1 MKQYLFIIAFSLFTS
16 IGTFAQHSVQGLVID
31 SKSESPIE
39 LGAVRL
45 LNSKD
50 SSLIQG
56 TQTDLKG
63 NFIIKKVTSGNYI
76 LSVSMIGYSTYYQ
89 NIVVA
94 KSDLILKTIH
104 IKETSHQLAGVVV
117 SGNLAQLV
125 VKGDTTE
132 FNANAFKTV
141 QNANVE
147 DLLKRLPGVEV
158 GSDGKITVNGQQIS
172 KIRVNGQKF
181 FEGDVTMA
189 TKNIPADAISKIQV
203 FDQKSDM
210 AKLTGFE
217 DNDTEHIINLSFKPN
232 RLKGTFGNVS
242 GGLGLDLNK
251 DIRYDGNVFLSLMDG
266 NTQSYIIAGA
276 NNANTSRSMGASAMT
291 AMPSM
296 AGMGGMSGLSMMALP
311 GGFGG
316 ASSGI
321 TATQNVGYNQSS
333 IINDKLRIGGFGS
346 FNHSSTNAITNTS
359 KESFLSGSTF
369 DNVSD
374 SKSINETYSANA
386 RVEIEYKPDSTNTIL
401 FQPNINYSRTL
412 TNSESDYTNST
423 NLNKTSWGNTNSNG
437 SGSSISGSLGVI
449 YSHKFNSK
457 RGRTLT
463 ANLQTSLSQNNNES
477 LNYSLTNVIAN
488 STTIDQRTLNNSNA
502 NSVNLRMSYVEP
514 LWNLKNFLE
523 TTVSFMNS
531 NSFSDKNQYNK
542 DSQGNY
548 TKIDSVY
555 SNSFTNNF
563 YNETLE
569 LNYQHIDKDY
579 TFMLGVTGNPSQT
592 HSYTKYYNGLDN
604 VTDNNVLNF
613 SPTARFQYNM
623 GRRKFI
629 RIDYRGQTTQPS
641 VTQLQPVKN
650 NSNAMNISIG
660 NPDLNPS
667 FRNSLQLIYS
677 SFNDST
683 FASFNAFVSGQLT
696 KDAFVT
702 NSLYDTTG
710 KQYSQTVNSPQS
722 PYNITGNLMFNIPL
736 VQKRLHFNTSTS
748 GGYNQYYGYSAR
760 GLNANALN
768 SETIPLGTLSSTR
781 RINGSEMI
789 SLTFITDIIEIG
801 ARGSFSYSNT
811 LNNLNP
817 GEQITKDWSGGGNVM
832 LHLPYNINIG
842 SDINYTTQQ
851 GYSSSAQNQLIW
863 NGSIDKTVFNNLG
876 VVALKVVDILH
887 QQKNLVQT
895 VGDNYI
901 QYSTYNT
908 LPTYF
913 LLSFTLKI
921 NKFKGADA
929 NPAANFMKFFPGAP
943 TTKPANGTSTGTST
957 PPAPP
962 AGAPFR
968 MGF

>member
-1 MKQYLFIIAFSLFTS
+1 MKQYLLIITLSLFTS
-16 IGTFAQHSVQGLVID
+16 LASFAQHSVQGLVID
-31 SKSESPIE
+31 SKNESPIE
-39 LGAVRL
+39 MGSLRL
-45 LNSKD
+45 LNSRD
-50 SSLIQG
+50 SSIVQG
-56 TQTDLKG
+56 AQTDLKG
-63 NFIIKKVTSGNYI
+63 NFVIKKVASGNYI
-76 LSVSMIGYSTYYQ
+76 LAASMVGYITHYQ
-89 NIVVA
+89 NITVGN
-94 KSDLILKTIH
+94 SDLILKTIK
-104 IKETSHQLAGVVV
+104 IKEGAVQLASAEVT
-117 SGNLAQLV
+117 GNIAQLM

-181 FEGDVTMA
+181 FDGDVTMA
-189 TKNIPADAISKIQV
+189 TKNIPADAINKIQV

-232 RLKGTFGNVS
+232 RLKGVFGNAS
-242 GGLGLDLNK
+242 GGVGLDLNK
-251 DIRYDGNVFLSLMDG
+251 DVRYDGNLFLSIMDG
-266 NTQSYIIAGA
+266 NSQSYVIAGA
-276 NNANTSRSMGASAMT
+276 NNANTSRSMGAGAMSAM
-291 AMPSM
+291 AS
-296 AGMGGMSGLSMMALP
+296 MGGMSGLSMMALP

-321 TATQNVGYNQSS
+321 TSTQNVGYNQSS
-333 IINDKLRIGGFGS
+333 IVNDKLRIGGFGS
-346 FNHSSTNAITNTS
+346 LNHSSTDAITNTN

-369 DNVSD
+369 DNVSA
-374 SKSINETYSANA
+374 SKSVNESYSANA
-386 RVEIEYKPDSTNTIL
+386 RVEIEYKPDTLNTIL
-401 FQPNINYSRTL
+401 FQPNISYSRSI
-412 TNSESDYTNST
+412 TNSQSDYTNTT
-423 NLNKTSWGNTNSNG
+423 NTARTSWGNTSNNGNG
-437 SGSSISGSLGVI
+437 SSVSGSLGVI

-457 RGRTLT
+457 RGRTFT
-463 ANLQTSLSQNNNES
+463 ANLQTSISQNDNES
-477 LNYSLTNVIAN
+477 FNYSLTNVPAS
-488 STTIDQRTLNNSNA
+488 STTIDQHTLNNSKA

-514 LWNLKNFLE
+514 LWDLKNFLE
-523 TTVSFMNS
+523 TTVSVMNS
-531 NSFSDKNQYNK
+531 NSNSDKNQFNR
-542 DSQGNY
+542 DLQGNY
-548 TKIDSVY
+548 SRLDSVY

-569 LNYQHIDKDY
+569 LNYQHVEKDY
-579 TFMLGVTGNPSQT
+579 NYMLGVTGNPSQT
-592 HSYTKYYNGLDN
+592 HSYTKYFNGLDN
-604 VTDNNVLNF
+604 VTDNNVVNF
-613 SPTARFQYNM
+613 SPTGRFQYNM
-623 GRRKFI
+623 GRRKFV

-660 NPDLNPS
+660 NPDLKPS
-667 FRNSLQLIYS
+667 FNNSLRLIYS

-683 FASFNAFVSGQLT
+683 YASFNAFVNAQMT
-696 KDAFVT
+696 KDQFVT

-710 KQYSQTVNSPQS
+710 KQYSQTVNSPNS
-722 PYNITGNLMFNIPL
+722 PYNITANIMFNIPL
-736 VQKRLHFNTSTS
+736 IQKRLHFNTSTS

-760 GLNANALN
+760 GLNANTFD
-768 SETIPLGTLSSTR
+768 SETIPLGSLSSTR

-789 SLTFITDIIEIG
+789 SLTYITDVFEIG
-801 ARGSFSYSNT
+801 VRGSFSYSNT

-817 GEQITKDWSGGGNVM
+817 GESITKDWSGGGNVM

-842 SDINYTTQQ
+842 SDMNYTTQQ
-851 GYSSSAQNQLIW
+851 GYSTSAQKQLIW

-876 VVALKVVDILH
+876 VVAIKVVDILH

-913 LLSFTLKI
+913 LLSFTYKI
-921 NKFKGADA
+921 NKFKGADS

-943 TTKPANGTSTGTST
+943 TTKPASGTSTGGTST
-957 PPAPP
+957 PTAPP
-962 AGAPFR
+962 AGMPFR